1 MTELVLAS
9 TSASRRA
16 MLEAAGV
23 PFDALPPKV
32 DEEELKVSLRKAGAS
47 PRAQADA
54 LAEAKAVKIS
64 MRLPGALVLGS
75 DQILATAD
83 GGTLDKAPDMAAL
96 REQLLS
102 LRGQAH
108 RLISAAV
115 IAENGSPAWRHADT
129 AQLWVREFS
138 EGWLDDYLAAEGDE
152 LLWGVGGYRI
162 EGLGVQLFSR
172 LSGDQFTIRGLP
184 LVPVLDYLRTRGVI
198 AA

>member
-23 PFDALPPKV
+23 PFHAVPPKV
-32 DEEELKVSLRKAGAS
+32 DEEELKASLRQAGAS

-83 GGTLDKAPDMAAL
+83 GGTLDKAPDMGAL
-96 REQLLS
+96 RDQLLS

-115 IAENGSPAWRHADT
+115 IAENGTSVWRHVDT